1 MRNVNASLAAILCIV
16 LALPAAS
23 CSIHFRGAAGQSG
36 RDSKLITETSKQAQE
51 QAALGKYRRALE
63 IYSDA
68 YDKHHLRGLRQGYA
82 RMGEQIVLA
91 SDTAYQKKDFA
102 EAGSAYRI
110 LFESG
115 ITTRD
120 FASSLSFDD
129 EYLSAQIK
137 ACSKALMEIG
147 LMKYREEKLD
157 EAISIWKKIL
167 AFDIDNKNVKS
178 AIDTATVQ
186 LQQLKNLK

>member
-1 MRNVNASLAAILCIV
+1 MRNVNASLAVMLCIA

-23 CSIHFRGAAGQSG
+23 CSIHFRGAGQPG

-63 IYSDA
+63 IYSNA

-91 SDTAYQKKDFA
+91 SDTAYQKKEFV

-129 EYLSAQIK
+129 EYLSMQIK

-147 LMKYREEKLD
+147 LLKYREEKLD

-167 AFDIDNKNVKS
+167 AFDIDNKNVRS